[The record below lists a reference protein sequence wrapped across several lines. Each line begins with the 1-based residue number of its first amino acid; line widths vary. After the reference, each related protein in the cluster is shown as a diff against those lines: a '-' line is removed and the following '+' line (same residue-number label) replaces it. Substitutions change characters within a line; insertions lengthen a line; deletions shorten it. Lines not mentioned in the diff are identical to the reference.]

1 MRGKRGKR
9 EEERERASERRL
21 WAVMGEGRIMEID
34 RSERTTDREE
44 KKWGKKKKKQNRKRK
59 GKKKI

>member
-1 MRGKRGKR
+1 LRGKRGKR

-44 KKWGKKKKKQNRKRK
+44 KKWGKKKKARTEQDR
-59 GKKKI
+59 GK